1 VYEVGFGSEATA
13 AAIGVA
19 LKELID
25 NAFGRNVSI
34 LERNRALVY
43 NRAADTL
50 RLSAQ
55 SLTLARAPSEQN
67 TVASKPDSGA
77 PKAIVANGPP
87 SRSIGLPHAPL

>member
-1 VYEVGFGSEATA
+1 MRSALVQKATA